1 MFHFLETS
9 ADPIRMTFYLLA
21 WPILFPSD
29 VRAQEAVSICL
40 EQAQKA
46 TLAEHPHPVQQAAA
60 KSLTARENHPRLFWI
75 IPTFTVS
82 NSSSPVSLIA
92 AEKFRLVLGIQ
103 PIRLR

>member
-21 WPILFPSD
+21 WPILLPSD

-40 EQAQKA
+40 ERAQKA

-60 KSLTARENHPRLFWI
+60 KVCRLGKTIHDYSGPYSPSPFPTAARQ
-75 IPTFTVS
+75 
-82 NSSSPVSLIA
+82 
-92 AEKFRLVLGIQ
+92 FR
-103 PIRLR
+103 